1 MIFAVALVL
10 LTVTASAQSKV
21 TQQERL
27 KTLKQRLN
35 LTEEQYNKVEQILTK
50 TSDEFQKL
58 RSSGNQDRQEFK
70 NIRDE
75 SNKEILQLLDETQ
88 KTEYNKML
96 EERGNFRRRAMTND
110 NH

>member
-10 LTVTASAQSKV
+10 LTVTASAQSRV

-58 RSSGNQDRQEFK
+58 RSSGNQDREEFK
-70 NIRDE
+70 RIRDE
-75 SNKEILQLLDETQ
+75 SRNEILQTLDEKQ
-88 KTEYNKML
+88 KAEYNKML
-96 EERGNFRRRAMTND
+96 AERGVFRRGTMAND